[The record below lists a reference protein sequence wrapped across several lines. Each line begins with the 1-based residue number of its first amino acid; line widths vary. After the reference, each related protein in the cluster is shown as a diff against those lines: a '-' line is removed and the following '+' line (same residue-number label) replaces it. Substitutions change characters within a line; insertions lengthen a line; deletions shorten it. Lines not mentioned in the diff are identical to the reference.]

1 MILRSFLPR
10 LLCTCFAGFTVGCG
24 GGGPSISDLAQG
36 TPAAPTSPSGSA
48 GSSSGSGSGSTGSSS
63 PVSTFCGGNG
73 TAANPYLICTEA
85 QFRQIGTYPSASF
98 RLTQNISL
106 TQPVAPIPNFS
117 GDINGY
123 GFRVSNLQCVTS
135 GTVRA
140 SWIQTMTG
148 LISDIT
154 FQGAMISGGGD
165 RTGLIAVN
173 QGVIY
178 LVSVLSSNIY
188 GSSSSVIGFIG
199 GIVAENLAVMEDVTF
214 TGSVNYGTN
223 SVVGGVVGVNRS
235 GAELKWAMLGESGQ
249 VQRMGGGGNYFTG
262 GVVGINYGN
271 LRKSAVVSTA
281 SVAGGANTGGVAGA
295 NAAGG
300 LIEGAIMAG
309 SVRAN
314 VVGTSLGGVVGYNQG
329 SLRLAGA
336 GTTASI
342 NGELTAEATLGGVA
356 GYNTPE
362 GVIEDSYSLATF
374 SGAGANAAAG
384 GLIGYQSGTARRN
397 YTYGSLASFTYLG
410 SFCGYRNANTLTSD
424 SYFSSSHGPMTDS
437 CAAGRTASQL
447 QSQSTYVGWDFTTK
461 WTLSTSYTPVHRWP
475 FTYPN

>member
-10 LLCTCFAGFTVGCG
+10 LLCTWVAGFTVGCG
-24 GGGPSISDLAQG
+24 SGGSSIADLAQG
-36 TPAAPTSPSGSA
+36 TPTAPSAPSSSSGSGG
-48 GSSSGSGSGSTGSSS
+48 GSSSGSGSSS
-63 PVSTFCGGNG
+63 PTPTFCGGNG

-85 QFRQIGTYPSASF
+85 QFRQIGSYPTASF

-106 TQPVAPIPNFS
+106 TQPVSPIPTFS

-140 SWIQTMTG
+140 SWIQTLTG

-154 FQGAMISGGGD
+154 FQSAMISGSGD

-214 TGSVNYGTN
+214 TGSVTYGTN
-223 SVVGGVVGVNRS
+223 SVVGGVVGVNRP
-235 GAELKWAMLGESGQ
+235 GAELKWAMLSTGGQ
-249 VQRMGGGGNYFTG
+249 VQRLGGGGDYFTG

-271 LRKSAVVSTA
+271 VRKSAVVSTA
-281 SVAGGANTGGVAGA
+281 SIAGGANTGGIAGA

-300 LIEGAIMAG
+300 LIEGAMMAG
-309 SVRAN
+309 SVWAN

-329 SLRLAGA
+329 TLRLAGA
-336 GTTASI
+336 GSTASI
-342 NGELTAEATLGGVA
+342 NGESTTDATLGGVA
-356 GYNTPE
+356 GYNAPE
-362 GVIEDSYSLATF
+362 GVIEDSYSLAVF
-374 SGAGANAAAG
+374 SGAGTNAAAG

-397 YTYGSLASFTYLG
+397 YTYGSISSFTYLG
-410 SFCGYRNANTLTSD
+410 SYCGYRNATASTID

-437 CAAGRTASQL
+437 CASGRTASQL
-447 QSQSTYVGWDFTTK
+447 QSQSTFVGWDFSTR
-461 WTLSTSYTPVHRWP
+461 WTLGASLTPVHRWP
-475 FTYPN
+475 STYPN